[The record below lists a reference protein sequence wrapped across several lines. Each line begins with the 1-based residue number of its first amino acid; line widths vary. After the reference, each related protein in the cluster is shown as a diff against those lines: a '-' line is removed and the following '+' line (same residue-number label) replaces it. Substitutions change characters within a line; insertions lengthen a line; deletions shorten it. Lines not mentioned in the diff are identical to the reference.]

1 MREFFVQLPRPLADA
16 VKAAR
21 RRYGGHDFARAF
33 AAGLDLAR
41 RAQAWDTARQRYKDE
56 KRVTVRFALPD
67 EDYDEIQRLRS
78 FFARA
83 RWEIAAAGVHC
94 ALGDNA
100 GNVIAFV
107 ARVAGV
113 PSAAPAAAG
122 PAKRAK
128 SWRFDRDQRKQV
140 QIGGTQ
146 LP

>member
-1 MREFFVQLPRPLADA
+1 MREFFVQLPLPLADA

-33 AAGLDLAR
+33 AAGVDLAR
-41 RAQAWDTARQRYKDE
+41 RTQAWDTARRRYKDD

-100 GNVIAFV
+100 GNVITYLTL
-107 ARVAGV
+107 
-113 PSAAPAAAG
+113 APYDLRLAPVLG
-122 PAKRAK
+122 LE
-128 SWRFDRDQRKQV
+128 QR
-140 QIGGTQ
+140 GG
-146 LP
+146 